1 MQGPDCTFL
10 HRIPNEYDEK
20 RIGLAVDIFGRE
32 RHRTNRD
39 DMGGVGSFEI
49 NNKTLYIGGLKMRA
63 DEDLEEVIKSE
74 FGEFGEIDL
83 INIIR
88 SKSIA
93 FVRYKLRV
101 SAEFAKEAMA
111 DQSLG
116 QTEIINVRWA
126 NADPNPVAQER
137 DEMNKLLEA
146 SVKIQETYQQQ
157 YNYDY
162 ELAKGY
168 YPTTDHQYDQSL
180 MDQWKAYYAYY
191 GYHFPN
197 ELNGS
202 ESTELTTTS
211 STEKTSNTT
220 ESTDKTSN
228 TTESSTS
235 EQK

>member
-1 MQGPDCTFL
+1 M
-10 HRIPNEYDEK
+10 HRIPNEHDEQ

-49 NNKTLYIGGLKMRA
+49 NNKTLYIGGIKMRG
-63 DEDLEEVIKSE
+63 DEDIEQVIRDE

-83 INIIR
+83 INVIK

-137 DEMNKLLEA
+137 DEMNRLLEA

-162 ELAKGY
+162 SLAKGY
-168 YPTTDHQYDQSL
+168 YPNTDHQYDQSII
-180 MDQWKAYYAYY
+180 DQWKAYYAYY
-191 GYHFPN
+191 GYYFPSDTTTA
-197 ELNGS
+197 NGS
-202 ESTELTTTS
+202 GSTDLA
-211 STEKTSNTT
+211 TT
-220 ESTDKTSN
+220 ESTTSTN
-228 TTESSTS
+228 TTTTENTTTTTPSSTDK
-235 EQK
+235 ETKDEKKE